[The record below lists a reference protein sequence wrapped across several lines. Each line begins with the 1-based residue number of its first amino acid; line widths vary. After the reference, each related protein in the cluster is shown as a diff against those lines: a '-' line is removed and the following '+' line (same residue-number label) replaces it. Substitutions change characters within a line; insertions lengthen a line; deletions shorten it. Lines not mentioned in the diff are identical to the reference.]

1 MSMIS
6 ISVVSHGQFRLVKN
20 LLDDLDRFCLGLDFE
35 LILTLNLPEQVEID
49 HYHYPITVIENLKS
63 VGFGENHNA
72 AFRVAKGDFFCVVNP
87 DVRLT
92 SNLFYDLMRFHLQN
106 QPGISAPVVRSPN
119 GEIEDSARSFPSPI
133 AIVIKALRGRSL
145 IKVRPIVLQNQPD
158 WVAGMF
164 MLFDTNEFKD
174 VGGFDERYFLYYE
187 DVDICARLRLKGRLV
202 LVCPEVS
209 VIHDAQR
216 TSHRN
221 LKYLRWHITSMLRFF
236 FSINYLRLL
245 CR

>member
-1 MSMIS
+1 MIS
-6 ISVVSHGQFRLVKN
+6 ISIVSHGQFELARN
-20 LLDDLDRFCLGLDFE
+20 LLDDLERFCQNFDFE
-35 LILTLNLPEQVEID
+35 LILTLNLPEQVQVD
-49 HYHYPITVIENLKS
+49 DYYFPIIIIKNS
-63 VGFGENHNA
+63 NPNGFGENHNA
-72 AFRVAKGDFFCVVNP
+72 AFKVAKGEFFCVVNP

-92 SNLFYDLMRFHLQN
+92 SNLFVELMKFHLEN
-106 QPGISAPVVRSPN
+106 NPGISAPVVTNPN

-133 AIVIKALRGRSL
+133 SILSKALGVSAYLKERHTEF
-145 IKVRPIVLQNQPD
+145 QYQPD

-164 MLFDTNEFKD
+164 MLFKSNVFED

-187 DVDICARLRLKGRLV
+187 DVDICARLNLKGKHV
-202 LVCPEVS
+202 LVCPTVN

-216 TSHRN
+216 ASHKN
-221 LKYLRWHITSMLRFF
+221 LKYLRWHVTSMLRFF